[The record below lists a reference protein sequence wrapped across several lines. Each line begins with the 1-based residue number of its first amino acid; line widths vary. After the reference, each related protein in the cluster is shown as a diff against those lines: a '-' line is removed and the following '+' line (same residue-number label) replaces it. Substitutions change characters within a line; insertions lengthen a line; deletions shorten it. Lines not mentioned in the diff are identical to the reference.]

1 MSRKPDLS
9 QEGVPNVLPAYDP
22 PRIVHEEK
30 IEAVAVACDP
40 ASNPGLPVK
49 NFDGEIT
56 AFSVCQSGFLNS

>member
-1 MSRKPDLS
+1 MNRKSDSS
-9 QEGVPNVLPAYDP
+9 QEGSANAAPAYDP

-56 AFSVCQSGFLNS
+56 AFSVCQNGFLNS